1 MCRRH
6 LRTYTCAAMLALFSS
21 GAQADG
27 NRFFDSG
34 IDYWSMKD
42 ASLPEAKD
50 LPQQAP
56 QDKVE
61 EKKQFDWKKYSS
73 PENKEFFKEGDYT
86 PPEPY
91 MEVARNPSDENIRQW
106 FAYIDKK
113 NTLTERLS
121 QRIAEYVK
129 THPSPGASVNLAS
142 LSLPTKAEPDV
153 RRYRFR
159 LYFSS
164 TCPHCRKM
172 FGTVNDLV
180 SRGYFVEARQIDHG
194 PLEGIRSQVPVVQ
207 ASDGDVQK
215 FRVDAVPLL
224 LVADLKSGTVLRQKG
239 YVETEQL
246 LRELHKQ

>member
-1 MCRRH
+1 MCRRQA
-6 LRTYTCAAMLALFSS
+6 RNYACSAMLALVSS
-21 GAQADG
+21 VSQADG

-42 ASLPEAKD
+42 ASLPEVKEAIRES
-50 LPQQAP
+50 PQE
-56 QDKVE
+56 KVE

-106 FAYIDKK
+106 FSYIERK

-129 THPSPGASVNLAS
+129 THPAPGGSVNLAS
-142 LSLPTKAEPDV
+142 LPISAKAEPDV
-153 RRYRFR
+153 QRYRFR

-180 SRGYFVEARQIDHG
+180 SRGYFVEARQIDRG

-224 LVADLKSGTVLRQKG
+224 LIADLKSGTVLRQKG
-239 YVETEQL
+239 FVETEQL
-246 LRELHKQ
+246 FRELHKQ